1 MKSYSGIPYTTGKQA
16 ADDVKT
22 QLVGFIKIPKWLLG
36 LCLITVFYILFV
48 CFSMYKIGDSTT
60 QLYEY
65 PYTVSRKA
73 QEMKTALYGIRISLP
88 SLLATPD
95 ITAAQLMTSF
105 ENRGLCRTSRWKRSR
120 SSSGGMRKNWL
131 I

>member
-1 MKSYSGIPYTTGKQA
+1 MKSYSGIPYTTEKQA

-88 SLLATPD
+88 SLLG
-95 ITAAQLMTSF
+95 S
-105 ENRGLCRTSRWKRSR
+105 GLVNEDKR
-120 SSSGGMRKNWL
+120 
-131 I
+131 

>member
-1 MKSYSGIPYTTGKQA
+1 MKNYSGISYTTGEQA
-16 ADDVKT
+16 ADDAKT

-73 QEMKTALYGIRISLP
+73 QEMKAALYACESLC
-88 SLLATPD
+88 LL
-95 ITAAQLMTSF
+95 F
-105 ENRGLCRTSRWKRSR
+105 
-120 SSSGGMRKNWL
+120 
-131 I
+131 